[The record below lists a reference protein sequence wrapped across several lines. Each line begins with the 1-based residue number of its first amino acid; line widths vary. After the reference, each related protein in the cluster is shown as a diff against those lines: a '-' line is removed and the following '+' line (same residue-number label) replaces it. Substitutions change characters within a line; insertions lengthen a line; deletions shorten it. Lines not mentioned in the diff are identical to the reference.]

1 MSPGARLFVLLRA
14 RLAGSPAVL
23 DLADAVALALATARS
38 PATGARWLAEA
49 GVALAVPTSAGGPSV
64 PDWLARVPGLPSAD
78 APLANLVDAANRL
91 LERATRDQLTPL
103 VLGDPRYPL
112 PLTHIV
118 DPPLVLWV
126 RGNLAVLEQPTVA
139 IVGARAASHAAVQ
152 LAFEL
157 AADLARHSVVIAS
170 GLARGVDS
178 AAHRGALE
186 SGRTV
191 AVLGSG
197 VDVVYPPEHR
207 ALADAVLTQGAL
219 VSEFVPG
226 TPPRSHHFP
235 LRNRILSGLS
245 LGVVVVEAAER
256 SGSLITAR
264 LALEQG
270 RDVMAVPGVVT
281 GGRNHG
287 AHALIR
293 DGARLVEC
301 AADVIEELGLTETH
315 TATRTETHT
324 ETRTTTNTETNA
336 ASVGEMTSA
345 VLASLT
351 PGEPRPLEDLVAS
364 TGRAAPAL
372 LGALLQL
379 ELSGDVARV
388 EGGLFLRTRRRVV
401 T

>member
-1 MSPGARLFVLLRA
+1 
-14 RLAGSPAVL
+14 VL

-38 PATGARWLAEA
+38 PATSARWLAEA
-49 GVALAVPTSAGGPSV
+49 GVALAVASSAGGPSV
-64 PDWLARVPGLPSAD
+64 PDWLARVPGVSSAD
-78 APLANLVDAANRL
+78 APPANLSDKANRL
-91 LERATRDQLTPL
+91 LERAARDGVTPL
-103 VLGDPRYPL
+103 VLGDPRYPTR
-112 PLTHIV
+112 LTHIV

-126 RGNLAVLEQPTVA
+126 RGSLAVLEQPTVA

-152 LAFEL
+152 VAFEL
-157 AADLARHSVVIAS
+157 ASDLARHGLVIAS

-191 AVLGSG
+191 GVLGSG

-207 ALADAVLTQGAL
+207 ALAEAALTRGAL

-301 AADVIEELGLTETH
+301 AADVIDELGLTHTETH
-315 TATRTETHT
+315 TKTHAETRTET
-324 ETRTTTNTETNA
+324 NTETYTETVA
-336 ASVGEMTSA
+336 EMASA
-345 VLASLT
+345 VLASLV
-351 PGEPRPLEDLVAS
+351 PGEPRPLEDLVVS
-364 TGRAAPAL
+364 TGRRAPAL

-388 EGGLFLRTRRRVV
+388 DGGLFLRTRRRVV